1 MPWTSLSLLFPLPG
15 KFFPRVLQAPSISC
29 PRSLLICLLLCET
42 HPNLPL
48 SDFPQSTPTPCS
60 QNTLFKTSIKLCHYI
75 LTPSA
80 APYSREEAVLPK
92 PAAHVAVPPNSSA
105 PGIPASSPCFHLALP
120 QNGQSQTVV
129 QPVQGAAPPATV
141 GAGAVGSV
149 THSPPT
155 VAQPHMTLVSSP
167 LPVGQSSLT
176 LPPSTPQP
184 VFLSHGVP
192 LNQAAN
198 PPVLPL
204 SQPVGPVNKSVGT
217 SVLPIS
223 QTIRPGV
230 LPLSQPVGPIS
241 RPVGPGVLSVNRPV
255 GSGVLPVNPS
265 VTPGVLQAV
274 SPGVISVSRT
284 VPSGVLPAGQVTPA
298 GVIPSGQTATS
309 GVLPAGQVVQ
319 SGVLPIGQ
327 TAPS

>member
-1 MPWTSLSLLFPLPG
+1 M
-15 KFFPRVLQAPSISC
+15 
-29 PRSLLICLLLCET
+29 E
-42 HPNLPL
+42 
-48 SDFPQSTPTPCS
+48 
-60 QNTLFKTSIKLCHYI
+60 
-75 LTPSA
+75 A
-80 APYSREEAVLPK
+80 AEEPE
-92 PAAHVAVPPNSSA
+92 
-105 PGIPASSPCFHLALP
+105 G
-120 QNGQSQTVV
+120 QTVV

-274 SPGVISVSRT
+274 SPGAQRKRCRDPRCSPGGNPACRGT
-284 VPSGVLPAGQVTPA
+284 FGGGGFLPRHDEDLREPLVRRQGSQVERLKAG
-298 GVIPSGQTATS
+298 GEGDDR
-309 GVLPAGQVVQ
+309 G
-319 SGVLPIGQ
+319 
-327 TAPS
+327 